1 MIKLTPKQEKFA
13 QAYVRLS
20 DKTAAYREAYNYQRM
35 KPESVNRK
43 AFEVFENVNV
53 SARIQVIREEAVGR
67 NKASLDEVLTVLAD
81 IIRFD
86 PKEMYDENGNL
97 LQINKMPKRARM
109 CIQAFDVSEFQS
121 ADGPVTITKKVKNY
135 DKLSSV
141 DKLMKHLGGYE
152 NDNKQKSTISIE
164 SDTYDDSKASR
175 LAELMKKAD
184 SLK

>member
-1 MIKLTPKQEKFA
+1 MRKLTPKQEKYA

-20 DKTAAYREAYNYQRM
+20 DKTAAYREAYNTSKM
-35 KPESVNRK
+35 KKETLYVKANELAKQDIVSV
-43 AFEVFENVNV
+43 
-53 SARIQVIREEAVGR
+53 RIDQIREEAIGR

-97 LQINKMPKRARM
+97 LQVNKMPKRARM
-109 CIQAFDVSEFQS
+109 CIQAFDVSEHQS
-121 ADGPVTITKKVKNY
+121 SDGPVTITKKVKNY

-152 NDNKQKSTISIE
+152 NDNKQKATISIE